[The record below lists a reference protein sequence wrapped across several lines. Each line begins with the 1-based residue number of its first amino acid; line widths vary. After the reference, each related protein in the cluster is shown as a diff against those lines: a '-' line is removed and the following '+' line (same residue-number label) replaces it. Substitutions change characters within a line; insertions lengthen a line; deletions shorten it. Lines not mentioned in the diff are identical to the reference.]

1 MTHLDSKIV
10 QEMKDDIED
19 AIFADEY
26 GECIDALAGLET
38 DEDIINN
45 CLGGDENE

>member
-1 MTHLDSKIV
+1 MVFLDNKIV

-19 AIFADEY
+19 SIFADEF
-26 GECIDALAGLET
+26 GDCIDSLADLDT